1 MFPAENTD
9 VELDAEE
16 EVGDTEEAVRKR
28 QENVFRFP
36 KGKLRL
42 LKTLCNLKK
51 ASKNNYDKYF
61 LKKFKNRAVQA
72 VLIS

>member
-42 LKTLCNLKK
+42 LKTLCNLQKRVK
-51 ASKNNYDKYF
+51 IITIIIFGKSW
-61 LKKFKNRAVQA
+61 V
-72 VLIS
+72 